1 MKIKVLLLP
10 IAFLLIL
17 VGCGTTKNI
26 RLRDSTKVSSQSF
39 LDSIP
44 FEWRFESV
52 VIKLQIPGEERP
64 WELIFDTGA
73 SYSVIRKDNAVKSGL
88 ESVSNISIGDTHGN
102 RKTTPIYLF
111 PELQLGSTT
120 FTNHAAVG
128 VNYDEDNLLR
138 CIAADGILGANLMKK
153 LHWKIDYTRQMIY
166 FSDVADSLPQ
176 SQNMV
181 AQKFRFSGGRPHI
194 DIHLNNFRISD
205 VLVDTGFNGFM
216 DGGPNLIPTLADTV
230 TNSWSYFRKYDGS
243 SFGLWGTE
251 LDTIYRSP
259 SQTLMMADSSF
270 WNFEMEIQSGSGAK
284 MGNRLFKHYDLFLN
298 FPDGIIQWSKR
309 DTASTYPTKP
319 GWGIGMRYT
328 RTGVVVAS
336 LTEGGPAEK
345 AGIEMG
351 DEIEALDK
359 IPMMQFQGQMCA
371 LYEFIRSEKENDQ
384 FLKLEVKG
392 KGSFEIE
399 KEYFTLTT
407 DTLK

>member
-1 MKIKVLLLP
+1 
-10 IAFLLIL
+10 
-17 VGCGTTKNI
+17 
-26 RLRDSTKVSSQSF
+26 
-39 LDSIP
+39 
-44 FEWRFESV
+44 
-52 VIKLQIPGEERP
+52 
-64 WELIFDTGA
+64 
-73 SYSVIRKDNAVKSGL
+73 
-88 ESVSNISIGDTHGN
+88 
-102 RKTTPIYLF
+102 
-111 PELQLGSTT
+111 
-120 FTNHAAVG
+120 
-128 VNYDEDNLLR
+128 
-138 CIAADGILGANLMKK
+138 
-153 LHWKIDYTRQMIY
+153 
-166 FSDVADSLPQ
+166 
-176 SQNMV
+176 
-181 AQKFRFSGGRPHI
+181 
-194 DIHLNNFRISD
+194 
-205 VLVDTGFNGFM
+205 
-216 DGGPNLIPTLADTV
+216 
-230 TNSWSYFRKYDGS
+230 
-243 SFGLWGTE
+243 
-251 LDTIYRSP
+251 
-259 SQTLMMADSSF
+259 
-270 WNFEMEIQSGSGAK
+270 

-309 DTASTYPTKP
+309 DTTSTYPTKP